1 MTRTSV
7 SGFLSRAAM
16 SALLTFGAAF
26 PTTLCAQREDNTGG
40 LTPAVGHWTAG
51 VVDAQGQR
59 MPGLIANG
67 ERWNGRS
74 DDAALRTLAQRWFGR
89 VDSSFVANA
98 MSSGAFPFA
107 VHDATASFA
116 DGILAVDFR
125 LDGGKTD
132 QFAGIMF
139 GLSARGEY
147 YAGRYNTKDG
157 NVAVWTFAN
166 GERRVLAKGVGEK
179 QLPLGVWHRLEV
191 HIRGRDV
198 TVRVVGHPELT
209 HTHVLDAPVSGRV
222 GLWVKRD
229 AVTAFRGYTV
239 VPAGKRN

>member
-1 MTRTSV
+1 MSTLLLCTLTR
-7 SGFLSRAAM
+7 RAALF
-16 SALLTFGAAF
+16 ALLVSAVSTAATLRAQ
-26 PTTLCAQREDNTGG
+26 TTASTGG
-40 LTPAVGHWTAG
+40 LTAAVGHWSVGANNPRGAMDAG
-51 VVDAQGQR
+51 
-59 MPGLIANG
+59 ITANG
-67 ERWNGRS
+67 ELWSGLS
-74 DDAALRTLAQRWFGR
+74 DAAELSALARRWFGTA
-89 VDSSFVANA
+89 DSSFVANA
-98 MSSGAFPFA
+98 MSNGAFPFA
-107 VHDATASFA
+107 VHDATTTFG
-116 DGILAVDFR
+116 DGVLAVDFR
-125 LDGGKTD
+125 LDGGKSD

-139 GLSARGEY
+139 GLTSRGEY

-229 AVTAFRGYTV
+229 AITAFRNYTV
-239 VPAGKRN
+239 SAVGKTN

>member
-7 SGFLSRAAM
+7 SGFLSRVAM
-16 SALLTFGAAF
+16 SALLIYGAVF
-26 PTTLCAQREDNTGG
+26 PTTLSAQRADNTGG

-51 VVDAQGQR
+51 VADAKGQSA
-59 MPGLIANG
+59 PGLAANG
-67 ERWNGRS
+67 ERWDGRS
-74 DDAALRTLAQRWFGR
+74 DASQLRSLAQRWFGSA
-89 VDSSFVANA
+89 DSAFVANGL
-98 MSSGAFPFA
+98 SEGAFPFA
-107 VHDATASFA
+107 VHEATRSFA

-147 YAGRYNTKDG
+147 FAGRYNTKDG
-157 NVAVWTFAN
+157 NVAIWTFAD
-166 GERRVLAKGVGEK
+166 GARRVLAKGVGEK

-209 HTHVLDAPVSGRV
+209 LTHVLDAPAGGRV
-222 GLWVKRD
+222 GVWVKRD
-229 AVTAFRGYTV
+229 ALTSFRAYTV
-239 VPAGKRN
+239 TPARKAN